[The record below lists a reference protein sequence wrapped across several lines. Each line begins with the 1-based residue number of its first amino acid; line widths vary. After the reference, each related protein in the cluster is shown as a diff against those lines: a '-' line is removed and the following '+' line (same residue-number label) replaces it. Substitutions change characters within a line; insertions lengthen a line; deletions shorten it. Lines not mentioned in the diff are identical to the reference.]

1 VADTA
6 KPNGPKLLIP
16 ALGRLYGVFAPVTE
30 LLIRLI
36 AGGSLAV
43 HGWQI
48 LFGNIAGAARFFET
62 VGFENGLFW
71 AWVVGILEFVCGI
84 CLAAGLLTRLVAVPI
99 IVFLI
104 TAIVTYHL
112 ENGYNWESRGI
123 EYPLFWAIVVLHFLV
138 NGGGRW
144 SADGLIG
151 REI

>member
-1 VADTA
+1 MADTA
-6 KPNGPKLLIP
+6 QQRPKLLIP

-48 LFGNIAGAARFFET
+48 LFGNIAGAARFFES
-62 VGFENGLFW
+62 VGFDNGLFW
-71 AWVVGILEFVCGI
+71 AWVVGILEFVCGV
-84 CLAAGLLTRLVAVPI
+84 CLALGLLTRVVAVPI
-99 IVFLI
+99 IVFLM

-123 EYPLFWAIVVLHFLV
+123 EFPLFWAIVVFHFLIH
-138 NGGGRW
+138 GGGRW
-144 SADGLIG
+144 SLDRLIG